1 MSFEVHKMNNDR
13 YQTTYIYNVINYN
26 LFIRY
31 LLKL

>member
-13 YQTTYIYNVINYN
+13 YQINYINNVINYN